1 MAEADLRPDDL
12 MLVITTVATEPDA
25 EALVRALL
33 EQRLVACGN
42 VVPGVASIYRW
53 QGEVQREAELIVLLK
68 TTRSRVEEVLDAA
81 ARLHPYEVPELLAV
95 AVDGGSAP
103 YRRWVKEETS
113 EVSE

>member
-1 MAEADLRPDDL
+1 MGEGDVRPDDL
-12 MLVITTVATEPDA
+12 MLVVTTVASGPDA
-25 EALVRALL
+25 ERLIGALL

-42 VVPGVASIYRW
+42 IVPGVASIYRW
-53 QGEVQREAELIVLLK
+53 EGEVQREAELIVLLK
-68 TTRSRVEEVLDAA
+68 TTRSRVDEVLEAA
-81 ARLHPYEVPELLAV
+81 ARLHPYDVPELLAV

>member
-1 MAEADLRPDDL
+1 MGEAEVRPDDL
-12 MLVITTVATEPDA
+12 MLVITTVAAEPDA
-25 EALVRALL
+25 ERLVGALL

-42 VVPGVASIYRW
+42 VLPGVASIYRW
-53 QGEVQREAELIVLLK
+53 QGQVQREAELIVLLK
-68 TTRSRVEEVLDAA
+68 TTRSRVDEVLKAA

-95 AVDGGSAP
+95 AIDGGSAP